1 MGSIRT
7 EAIRYCQKAI
17 PVELMPNRWGKR
29 DCRILP
35 QAKTR
40 LADSINS
47 APKAGARSED
57 EEIWFNWSS
66 FP

>member
-1 MGSIRT
+1 
-7 EAIRYCQKAI
+7 
-17 PVELMPNRWGKR
+17 MPNRWGKR